1 MTRSNFPNNVDSLP
15 ELSNI
20 LTSDQ
25 PNVDRY
31 KTLLMQATRTSD
43 EETELNNLKTTLATK
58 LVDAEYFNFLSD
70 AIVAT
75 QNYFLNQVK
84 ADLAKLD
91 VGVLKGEIDAHE
103 VDFSDPHLSYA
114 QAIEWV
120 KNYGIGSDGAKDITN
135 SNLNDLEG
143 TGFYN
148 GNNLTNAPSTDT
160 YWIIHS
166 NGKNSSKFQLAIVD
180 TLVEDSPPLIFI
192 RQYYQGWKSWNPLHI
207 ENGSNANGNYIKYP
221 DGTLIQWFHVTYMA
235 NSIAWST
242 ATQAGTTY
250 YYTSTS
256 WNYPMTFADT
266 APISVHASGDIPT
279 FGIEQH
285 KAYFPNTSFCKVE
298 QGVLGI
304 NPTTMGAISCYKS
317 LFAIGRWK

>member
-43 EETELNNLKTTLATK
+43 EETELSNLKTTLATK
-58 LVDAEYFNFLSD
+58 LIDAEYFNFLSD

-75 QNYFLNQVK
+75 QDYFLNQVK

-91 VGVLKGEIDAHE
+91 IGVLSSNLDDHLNNI
-103 VDFSDPHLSYA
+103 SDPHQSYA
-114 QAIEWV
+114 QAIQWV
-120 KNYGIGSDGAKDITN
+120 KNYGIGSTAKDISN
-135 SNLNDLEG
+135 SNLNDLEV

-148 GNNLTNAPSTDT
+148 GSNLGNAPSTDT
-160 YWIIHS
+160 YWIINS
-166 NGKNSSKFQLAIVD
+166 SGKNSSKFQLAIVD
-180 TLVEDSPPLIFI
+180 TLVDDSSPLVFI

-207 ENGSNANGNYIKYP
+207 EHGSNANGNYIKYP
-221 DGTLIQWFHVTYMA
+221 DGTLIQWFHLTYPA
-235 NSIAWST
+235 NSIGWST
-242 ATQAGTTY
+242 ATQGGSTY
-250 YYTSTS
+250 YYTSTT
-256 WNYPMTFADT
+256 WNFPMTFANT

-285 KAYFPNTSFCKVE
+285 KAYFPNTSFCKTE
-298 QGVLGI
+298 QGVLDI